1 MNDPPPCS
9 PHMRK
14 RYGSSLR
21 KEAGLTRVIKK
32 VAKKN
37 ALLLESRAGRHAPE
51 IRRVAQEVKGTFD
64 KVYGET
70 AEVMRDYLPKP
81 TLSEVMQDTRV
92 LLQQS
97 REMLVIRRV
106 GRLAV
111 FPSGLSFFFVTAA

>member
-1 MNDPPPCS
+1 
-9 PHMRK
+9 MRK
-14 RYGSSLR
+14 LYGSSLR
-21 KEAGLTRVIKK
+21 KEAGLTKLIKK

-37 ALLLESRAGRHAPE
+37 AQLLESRAGRHAPE

-70 AEVMRDYLPKP
+70 AEVMKDYLPKP

-97 REMLVIRRV
+97 REMLVIRYFFS
-106 GRLAV
+106 GV
-111 FPSGLSFFFVTAA
+111 FHLV